1 MTAETRGY
9 CSQSEQEF
17 SSELL
22 EEDCSADSCSRKQL
36 SGRLRERQS
45 ERGSAPELGRHPQT
59 NRGFVSKGVETSKNN
74 FFSAMENVVSALKT
88 VIPEM
93 IDKAKK
99 TYKEQIKKSQLGEM
113 DDNE

>member
-1 MTAETRGY
+1 
-9 CSQSEQEF
+9 
-17 SSELL
+17 
-22 EEDCSADSCSRKQL
+22 
-36 SGRLRERQS
+36 
-45 ERGSAPELGRHPQT
+45 
-59 NRGFVSKGVETSKNN
+59 
-74 FFSAMENVVSALKT
+74 MENVVSALKT